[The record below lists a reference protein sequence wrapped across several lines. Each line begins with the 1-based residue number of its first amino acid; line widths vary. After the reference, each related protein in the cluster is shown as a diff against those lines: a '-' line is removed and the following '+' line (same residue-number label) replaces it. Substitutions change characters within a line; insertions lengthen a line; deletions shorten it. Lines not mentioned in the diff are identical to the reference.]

1 MTTRTKICGIT
12 TEAHGRAAADAG
24 AAAIGLVFYESS
36 PRAVTLEQ
44 AARIARAMPAF
55 VSVVGLFVNPS
66 AARVREVQAAV
77 PLDLLQFH
85 GDETAAFCEQFGQR
99 WIKAVRVQGRA
110 DIEAAFQ
117 TYHNAS
123 GLLVDAYD
131 PHLYGGTG
139 QGFDWSLIPAERP
152 LPLILA
158 GGLNSA
164 NVARAVEQVRPWAVD
179 VSGGVEETG
188 PGAVKGIKDVS
199 RINEFLREVHRVD

>member
-1 MTTRTKICGIT
+1 MITRTKICGIT
-12 TEAHGRAAADAG
+12 TEAHGLASAEAG
-24 AAAIGLVFYESS
+24 ADAIGLVFYEPS

-55 VSVVGLFVNPS
+55 VSVVGLFVNPTES
-66 AARVREVQAAV
+66 RVREVLASV

-85 GDETAAFCEQFGQR
+85 GDETPGFCQGFHQR
-99 WIKAVRVQGRA
+99 WIKAVRVQTGA
-110 DIEAAFQ
+110 DIEAAFR
-117 TYHNAS
+117 TYHNAA

-139 QGFDWSLIPAERP
+139 HGFDWSLIPAERP

-164 NVARAVEQVRPWAVD
+164 NVARAIEQVRPWAVD

-188 PGAVKGIKDVS
+188 AGARKGIKDVS